1 MNRAQRRHAA
11 KHGLVE
17 TEHLTEEEF
26 ELKVRRKAEAIAN
39 ARVARKMDQAIME
52 TLENSMAAV
61 VAVLHE
67 EEGWGP
73 KRVQRFMGQYNA
85 IFDRVLAGEVDLDDL
100 RKAALELG
108 VNLNKN
114 TAEIN
119 DHMALMEEEAN
130 D

>member
-39 ARVARKMDQAIME
+39 TRVARKMDQVIME

-61 VAVLHE
+61 AAVLHE

-73 KRVQRFMGQYNA
+73 KRMQRFMGQYNA
-85 IFDRVLAGEVDLDDL
+85 IFDKVLADEISLDEL
-100 RKAALELG
+100 RVAALKLG
-108 VNLNKN
+108 VNLQRSA
-114 TAEIN
+114 AEIN
-119 DHMALMEEEAN
+119 DTLAVKEEDEA
-130 D
+130 